1 MREPP
6 NIPEQKLR
14 ACLQEQYGLSHVSLE
29 FLPRGL
35 DYNAGVY
42 RMVSEQGRP
51 YLLKVSARPLYEAGF
66 FVPRYLNDEGIT
78 AVVAPLPAMHNALW
92 TTLGGW
98 IVIVYPFIDGESSNT
113 GMTNEQWK
121 ETGSVFKQIHS
132 VRVQPEN
139 FPSLREET
147 FDPMDYIQ
155 WVHTFEAQHL
165 HAQHDDSDAARSLRE
180 MWVEHQSTIDTIV
193 ASMEKLADALQ
204 SRTLPYVI
212 CHADLHAANLIR
224 DPYGHVHVIDWD
236 EVMLAPKERDFIFVW
251 ERDADAFWEG
261 YGKGEIDHLSLTY
274 YLWER
279 VIQDHIAYAQDACFR
294 DDLGE
299 ETKMHIAQMF
309 DENLSQRG
317 KNLAIAY
324 LASSRLGM

>member
-6 NIPEQKLR
+6 NISEEQLR
-14 ACLQEQYGLSHVSLE
+14 ACLWEQYGLSHVTLE

-35 DYNAGVY
+35 DYSAGVY
-42 RMVSEQGRP
+42 RMVSGQGIP

-66 FVPRYLNDEGIT
+66 LVPRYLNDQGIT
-78 AVVAPLPAMHNALW
+78 SVVAPMPAQNNALW
-92 TTLGGW
+92 TKLAGW

-121 ETGSVFKQIHS
+121 EAGRVFKQIHS
-132 VRVQPEN
+132 VLVQPGG
-139 FPSLREET
+139 FSTLREET
-147 FDPMDYIQ
+147 FDPTYYIQ

-165 HAQHDDSDAARSLRE
+165 HARHDGGDAERALRAL
-180 MWVEHQSTIDTIV
+180 WVEHQSTIDTVV
-193 ASMEKLADALQ
+193 ASMEKLADALR

-224 DPYGHVHVIDWD
+224 DHGGHVHVIDWD

-251 ERDADAFWEG
+251 ERDAGAFWEG
-261 YGKGEIDHLSLTY
+261 YGEGEIDHIALTY

-279 VIQDHIAYAQDACFR
+279 VMQDLIAYAQDTCFR
-294 DDLGE
+294 GDLGE
-299 ETKMHIAQMF
+299 EMKLHIAQMF
-309 DENLSQRG
+309 DENLSERG
-317 KNLAIAY
+317 KSLAVAY
-324 LASSRLGM
+324 LASARLAM